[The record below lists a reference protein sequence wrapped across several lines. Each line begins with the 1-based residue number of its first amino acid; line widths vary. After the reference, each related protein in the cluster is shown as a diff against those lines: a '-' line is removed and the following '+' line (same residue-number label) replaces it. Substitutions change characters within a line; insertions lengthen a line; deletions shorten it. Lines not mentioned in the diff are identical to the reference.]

1 MSAKQKNTIKKR
13 AKTQL
18 ASIRKKRQD
27 FLKRR
32 PHRSFQLTRRR
43 DYKRRWTI
51 PGYWAFTNEV
61 KTIIWSEKWLF
72 IKFMILYGF
81 FSFVIVGLL
90 SQENYSLLQ
99 KTVNEV
105 GSNVI
110 AGELSTLVQNVAIF
124 SGVLGGAFNPT
135 LTESQQVYVG
145 LLFLLGWMTMVWLLR
160 QVMAGHKN
168 VKLRDGLYSSGT
180 PLIATFIIF
189 LVVLLQMVPFAIA
202 LIAYGVAYSVNVF
215 GDVLFTTL
223 FWIVELLLAVASL
236 YWITSSA
243 VAMVVITLPGMYPL
257 KALKVSGDLV
267 IGRRLRI
274 LYRLGWLCLSI
285 IVIWAI
291 VVLPMILINN
301 ISLVQKIPIVPL
313 TVLVLSAFTMVWSS
327 AYIYILYRKLVSD
340 ETPTA

>member
-1 MSAKQKNTIKKR
+1 
-13 AKTQL
+13 
-18 ASIRKKRQD
+18 
-27 FLKRR
+27 
-32 PHRSFQLTRRR
+32 
-43 DYKRRWTI
+43 
-51 PGYWAFTNEV
+51 
-61 KTIIWSEKWLF
+61 
-72 IKFMILYGF
+72 
-81 FSFVIVGLL
+81 
-90 SQENYSLLQ
+90 
-99 KTVNEV
+99 
-105 GSNVI
+105 
-110 AGELSTLVQNVAIF
+110 
-124 SGVLGGAFNPT
+124 
-135 LTESQQVYVG
+135 
-145 LLFLLGWMTMVWLLR
+145 
-160 QVMAGHKN
+160 
-168 VKLRDGLYSSGT
+168 
-180 PLIATFIIF
+180 
-189 LVVLLQMVPFAIA
+189 MVPFAIA

>member
-1 MSAKQKNTIKKR
+1 MPAKKKNTFNKK
-13 AKTQL
+13 AKDQV
-18 ASIRKKRQD
+18 ASVKKRQKD

-43 DYKRRWTI
+43 DYKRSWAV

-61 KTIIWSEKWLF
+61 RAVVWSQKWLF
-72 IKFMILYGF
+72 AKFMILYGLL
-81 FSFVIVGLL
+81 SFVIVGLL
-90 SQENYSLLQ
+90 SQDNYNLLQ

-105 GSNVI
+105 GANVI

-124 SGVLGGAFNPT
+124 SGVLGGAFSPT
-135 LTESQQVYVG
+135 LTESKQVYAG

-160 QVMAGHKN
+160 QVMAGHKG

-180 PLIATFIIF
+180 PFIATFIIF
-189 LVVLLQMVPFAIA
+189 LIILLQMVPFAVA
-202 LIAYGVAYSVNVF
+202 LIAYGAAYSVNIF

-223 FWIVELLLAVASL
+223 FWIVELLLALVSV

-243 VAMVVITLPGMYPL
+243 VAMIVVTLPGMYPL
-257 KALKVSGDLV
+257 KALKASSDLV

-285 IVIWAI
+285 VAVWAI
-291 VVLPMILINN
+291 VILPMILINN
-301 ISLVQKIPIVPL
+301 ISWLQSIPIVPVAAL
-313 TVLVLSAFTMVWSS
+313 MLSAFTMVWSS